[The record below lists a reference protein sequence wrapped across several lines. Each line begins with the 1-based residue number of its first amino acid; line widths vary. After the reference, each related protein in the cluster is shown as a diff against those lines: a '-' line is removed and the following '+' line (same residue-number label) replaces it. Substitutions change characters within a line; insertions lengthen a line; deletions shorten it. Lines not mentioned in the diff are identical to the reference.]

1 MWSSLKNFCE
11 WRKNFFWKVSIVG
24 MCIAHH
30 RPFFNFMNRNL
41 IQFHFLLSSSIMF
54 QQRPAFHLIS
64 NFSFERHRFIP
75 KAYIQ
80 RPVKR
85 KAWTCVPIFSCPGS
99 SIVPW
104 SPSQTLSFI
113 LDQQLGYTHFFSG
126 HFVKCNIVTA
136 DMFRIWANVIY
147 SYEHFGWKWEWKRSI
162 LDNIFAGHIAISVF
176 TIQTRL
182 ECFWSFI
189 LTKVYSQ
196 NCFSGNFWSISR
208 YFPSILD
215 AWRGLKNVY

>member
-1 MWSSLKNFCE
+1 MLGCAKTISFLVFINVEQFEKLLWMKKKLFG
-11 WRKNFFWKVSIVG
+11 KVSIVG

-30 RPFFNFMNRNL
+30 RPFFNFTNRNL

-99 SIVPW
+99 SLPVPLVPE
-104 SPSQTLSFI
+104 SNFK
-113 LDQQLGYTHFFSG
+113 F
-126 HFVKCNIVTA
+126 N
-136 DMFRIWANVIY
+136 
-147 SYEHFGWKWEWKRSI
+147 FGPIAWVSI
-162 LDNIFAGHIAISVF
+162 LSGDILSSVILSRLTCSEFGPMSSTHMNILVEKENRKDLYRTTFLQAA
-176 TIQTRL
+176 
-182 ECFWSFI
+182 
-189 LTKVYSQ
+189 
-196 NCFSGNFWSISR
+196 
-208 YFPSILD
+208 
-215 AWRGLKNVY
+215 